1 MNEKNITKI
10 TLSEARKLKGETD
23 WDRVAKSDGYE
34 DVGSEDDF
42 DWSNAVIVE
51 PPHKKMVSIRL
62 DAEVLEFFKA
72 SGKGY
77 QTRINAVLK
86 SFVTAHRTD

>member
-1 MNEKNITKI
+1 MNDKNITKI

-34 DVGSEDDF
+34 DAGSADEF
-42 DWSNAVIVE
+42 DWANAVIVY
-51 PPHKKMVSIRL
+51 PPQKKMVSIRL
-62 DAEVLEFFKA
+62 DADVLAFFKA
-72 SGKGY
+72 NGKGY

-86 SFVTAHRTD
+86 SFVTANS